1 MKKSNI
7 GVKLHQLSS
16 FSKLFTAS
24 SDYNGNNV
32 RVFIPGCSLTDYSP
46 EIVMKTYKYL
56 NDNLGNTGIILKCCA
71 APSKISGDKEGFK
84 SYYSQL
90 QKEIDKMR
98 VKEVITACQTCYKTI
113 KENSPGIEVKSIWES
128 INDIGV
134 SQDVMDR
141 YKDLDVVFALHDPC
155 PIRKENIIH
164 ESVRDV
170 LNKMGIKIEE
180 FNNCREKTLC
190 CGGKLSIQNKE
201 LSLKHMRKR
210 AYEADSNYILT
221 YCESCVKS
229 MKTAG
234 KYSIHVLDLIFDEN
248 ISSKFNQQDINYL
261 KKWMNRYKC
270 KSYIEQLNN
279 TDKGE

>member
-16 FSKLFTAS
+16 FSKFFTAS
-24 SDYNGNNV
+24 SDYNKDNI
-32 RVFIPGCSLTDYSP
+32 RAFIPGCSLTDYSP

-56 NDNLGNTGIILKCCA
+56 NDNLGDTGIILKCCA
-71 APSKISGDKEGFK
+71 APSKISGDKQGFK

-90 QKEIDKMR
+90 QEEIEKMKVKEI
-98 VKEVITACQTCYKTI
+98 ITACQTCYKTI
-113 KENSPGIEVKSIWES
+113 KENSPDIEVKSIWEV
-128 INDIGV
+128 INDIGIPH
-134 SQDVMDR
+134 DVKDR
-141 YKDLDVVFALHDPC
+141 YKDLDIVFALHDPC

-164 ESVRDV
+164 ESVRAV
-170 LNKMGIKIEE
+170 LSEMGIKIEE
-180 FNNCREKTLC
+180 FNNCREKTSC
-190 CGGKLSIQNKE
+190 CGGKLSINNKE
-201 LSLKHMRKR
+201 LALNHMRKR

-234 KYSIHVLDLIFDEN
+234 KNSIHILDLVFNDSINSQFD
-248 ISSKFNQQDINYL
+248 QQEVNYL

-270 KSYIEQLNN
+270 KTYIEQLKNIN
-279 TDKGE
+279 EGE

>member
-1 MKKSNI
+1 MKKRNV

-24 SDYNGNNV
+24 SGYNEDNV
-32 RVFIPGCSLTDYSP
+32 KAFIPGCSLTDYSP
-46 EIVMKTYKYL
+46 QIVMKTYKYL

-90 QKEIDKMR
+90 QEEIENMKVKEI
-98 VKEVITACQTCYKTI
+98 ITACQTCHKTI

-128 INDIGV
+128 INDIGIP
-134 SQDVMDR
+134 DDIKKK
-141 YKDLDVVFALHDPC
+141 YKDLDKVFALHDPC
-155 PIRKENIIH
+155 PIRKENSIH
-164 ESVRDV
+164 ENVRDV
-170 LNKMGIKIEE
+170 LSEMGIKIEE
-180 FNNCREKTLC
+180 FNNSRERTSC

-201 LSLKHMRKR
+201 LALNHMRKR
-210 AYEADSNYILT
+210 ANEANSDYILT

-234 KYSIHVLDLIFDEN
+234 KNSIHILDLIFNDN
-248 ISSKFNQQDINYL
+248 INSKFDQMGVNYL
-261 KKWMNRYKC
+261 QKWMNRYKC
-270 KSYIEQLNN
+270 KTYIEQLKN
-279 TDKGE
+279 TNKGE